1 MQNQT
6 QQPTNEM
13 SPLRESTMGPERIF
27 FFFLQQKNIFLK
39 ISKKKKYNSEDEP
52 LSINKP
58 FLDFYIYLLSWGF
71 ATLAPTP
78 TLIVMVAE
86 PKTRLLGPWND
97 KSYTESNSYI
107 FYVIEPEKAPATNR
121 SATIK
126 APRR

>member
-1 MQNQT
+1 
-6 QQPTNEM
+6 
-13 SPLRESTMGPERIF
+13 LA
-27 FFFLQQKNIFLK
+27 
-39 ISKKKKYNSEDEP
+39 
-52 LSINKP
+52 
-58 FLDFYIYLLSWGF
+58 FYIYLLSWGF